1 MIETEE
7 LRMLPQFAYSF
18 DRHSYTG
25 PFHSREAAIAAGVA
39 RSRELGAG
47 IDCVCVGMI
56 VLPDPQASGHAE
68 EVIKNMVRR
77 ARAAAGESYEGY
89 LTRVSEQQEA
99 ELDESIERCV
109 MDWLKKHELMPH
121 FTKVRGVSE
130 HPIPGGATIRSGA
143 SDDVRVG
150 TSDYSV
156 G

>member
-1 MIETEE
+1 
-7 LRMLPQFAYSF
+7 MLPKFAYSF

-25 PFHSREAAIAAGVA
+25 SFDSRDQAVAAGIA
-39 RSRELGAG
+39 RSRELSAG

-56 VLPDPQASGHAE
+56 VQPDPQGSGHAE

-89 LTRVSEQQEA
+89 LTRVTEQQEA
-99 ELDESIERCV
+99 ELDDNIERVV
-109 MDWLKKHELMPH
+109 MEWLKKHELMPQ

-130 HPIPGGATIRSGA
+130 HSVPGEPHVRRAGA
-143 SDDVRVG
+143 SDEVRVG
-150 TSDYSV
+150 SSDYSV

>member
-1 MIETEE
+1 
-7 LRMLPQFAYSF
+7 MLPKFAYSF
-18 DRHSYTG
+18 DRNSYTG
-25 PFHSREAAIAAGVA
+25 PFDSREAAVAAGVA
-39 RSRELGAG
+39 RSRELGAAG

-56 VLPDPQASGHAE
+56 VPPDPQACGHAE

-89 LTRVSEQQEA
+89 LTRVTEQQEA
-99 ELDESIERCV
+99 ELDEAIERSI
-109 MDWLKKHELMPH
+109 MDWLKKHELMPP

-130 HPIPGGATIRSGA
+130 HPIPGERNARSGA
-143 SDDVRVG
+143 TDEVRVG

>member
-1 MIETEE
+1 M
-7 LRMLPQFAYSF
+7 LLPQFAFSF

-25 PFHSREAAIAAGVA
+25 PFDSRQKAIAAGVA
-39 RSRELGAG
+39 RSREIGAAG
-47 IDCVCVGMI
+47 IDCVYVGMI
-56 VLPDPQASGHAE
+56 VLPEPQASGHAE

-77 ARAAAGESYEGY
+77 ARGAAGESYEGY

-99 ELDESIERCV
+99 ELDDAIERSV
-109 MDWLKKHELMPH
+109 MDWLKKHELMPQ

-130 HPIPGGATIRSGA
+130 HSIPNDARTHSSA

-150 TSDYSV
+150 TSDYQV

>member
-1 MIETEE
+1 
-7 LRMLPQFAYSF
+7 MLPQFAYSF

-25 PFHSREAAIAAGVA
+25 PFPSREAAVAAGVA
-39 RSRELGAG
+39 RSRELASAG

-56 VLPDPQASGHAE
+56 VQPDPQGSGHAE

-77 ARAAAGESYEGY
+77 ARGAAGESYEGY

-99 ELDESIERCV
+99 ELDEAIERVV
-109 MDWLKKHELMPH
+109 MDWLKKHELMPQ

-130 HPIPGGATIRSGA
+130 HPIPSEAGVGRHGST
-143 SDDVRVG
+143 DDVRVG

-156 G
+156 N